1 MTDREMTAKL
11 AELDQ
16 LLNDPETRMDAQ
28 RVWKLVAELAAA
40 EATPAPAALPASQ
53 PAAAR

>member
-1 MTDREMTAKL
+1 MTEREMSAKL

-28 RVWKLVAELAAA
+28 RVWALLAELREHVAKASASVFAAIGGRA
-40 EATPAPAALPASQ
+40 V
-53 PAAAR
+53 